1 MAELQNTVI
10 NGTLQIEKRAQM
22 TPLAASNTAFDS
34 ARLMRIGNTV
44 QIAIAGSLNDTDG
57 IASWN
62 GAIMTTI
69 PVGYRPI
76 TETYLIFY
84 CDGTNDQF
92 RATATANVQT
102 DGAVRINTRGTAFTP
117 PTTGTH
123 GYWISGCWLT
133 ADDFPTSNITG

>member
-69 PVGYRPI
+69 PEI
-76 TETYLIFY
+76 IQAICLNLIRRLANTKLIPLIINNNKNKY
-84 CDGTNDQF
+84 VPKPNKKLGIKVSVL
-92 RATATANVQT
+92 AT
-102 DGAVRINTRGTAFTP
+102 
-117 PTTGTH
+117 
-123 GYWISGCWLT
+123 
-133 ADDFPTSNITG
+133 